1 VLNDSCA
8 GDIET
13 RKTLSTHTF
22 GSGVAHQQTGIV
34 YSGAAPVSL
43 SSSGA
48 LNVLD
53 ERVQGVARVVEGP
66 QKALTAAAATSSSTF
81 LAGAADGRVLQYSTA
96 EHSSKIL
103 EGEGHASLVAGI
115 AAAAGKAASV
125 AYDDKIKEIDG
136 AGFVCVAAAALHVR
150 MGGSRRGSPAV
161 APTASQ
167 PRGVAFS
174 PDGSAAFVA
183 GVGSI
188 EVFKASQ
195 RVHETKPKFAPSS
208 IAATESLVA
217 IGGEVRAR
225 PPCLCDSWWLSGTPA
240 GVGQRRAPR
249 VVGRQSSHAHER
261 AGE

>member
-1 VLNDSCA
+1 MYLQMACAWSADNTRLATASLDCTVKLCTSCCRRASSGVLNDSCV

-22 GSGVAHQQTGIV
+22 GSGAAHQQTGIV

-136 AGFVCVAAAALHVR
+136 ASFVCVAAAALHVR
-150 MGGSRRGSPAV
+150 MGAHDMVVPPSHRRRRSHAASRSVRMAAPRLLRVSVRSRSSRPA
-161 APTASQ
+161 
-167 PRGVAFS
+167 
-174 PDGSAAFVA
+174 SAY
-183 GVGSI
+183 
-188 EVFKASQ
+188 
-195 RVHETKPKFAPSS
+195 TKPS
-208 IAATESLVA
+208 
-217 IGGEVRAR
+217 
-225 PPCLCDSWWLSGTPA
+225 
-240 GVGQRRAPR
+240 
-249 VVGRQSSHAHER
+249 QSSPPR
-261 AGE
+261 PSPPLRV